1 MKAFTAALP
10 LLALLAAC
18 DRNTAPAD
26 EVVQTAAEVVGA
38 EKPEPPKLAEG
49 PFAPRDD
56 CRDLDGADVFLGDL
70 ARAVTTRDT
79 DALVGMAAEDIKLD
93 FGGGSGTAELRERLG
108 AEDRKLWQ
116 ELSEL
121 LKLGCA
127 KNKSGGLTLPWYFE
141 QDFGAADPT
150 MSMMVT
156 GEGVPLLESPEE
168 DAPVLAAISWDVVRI
183 ATLKPDDDFQR
194 VEAKDGTSG
203 YVATDK
209 LRSLIDYRL
218 LASSRNGRWRIV
230 SLVSGD

>member
-1 MKAFTAALP
+1 MTRSTDRILTTHTGSLPRTAKVVEL
-10 LLALLAAC
+10 LLAEDKNPGARRDELLAAVREAVKLVVNKQVEAGV
-18 DRNTAPAD
+18 DIVNDGEQGRTDYTVHVLKRLTGFEGESAAPMGTG
-26 EVVQTAAEVVGA
+26 E
-38 EKPEPPKLAEG
+38 PEFP
-49 PFAPRDD
+49 
-56 CRDLDGADVFLGDL
+56 
-70 ARAVTTRDT
+70 
-79 DALVGMAAEDIKLD
+79 
-93 FGGGSGTAELRERLG
+93 
-108 AEDRKLWQ
+108 

-127 KNKSGGLTLPWYFE
+127 KNKTGGLTLPWYFE
-141 QDFGAADPT
+141 QDFGAADQT

>member
-18 DRNTAPAD
+18 DRNTA
-26 EVVQTAAEVVGA
+26 
-38 EKPEPPKLAEG
+38 
-49 PFAPRDD
+49 
-56 CRDLDGADVFLGDL
+56 
-70 ARAVTTRDT
+70 
-79 DALVGMAAEDIKLD
+79 
-93 FGGGSGTAELRERLG
+93 
-108 AEDRKLWQ
+108 
-116 ELSEL
+116 
-121 LKLGCA
+121 
-127 KNKSGGLTLPWYFE
+127 
-141 QDFGAADPT
+141 
-150 MSMMVT
+150 
-156 GEGVPLLESPEE
+156 
-168 DAPVLAAISWDVVRI
+168 AAISWDVVRI